1 MRISGKQT
9 QHFCGMSGVA
19 RLFPAP
25 RRLTRLSYPRP
36 TPADHGEPAP
46 RQPAPFRAPA
56 EQHTAARF
64 PEHAVALQYQARPA
78 RMKNQVE
85 SIIPGDA
92 GNRKQDTELSYRP
105 LLHSKLLAYFTH
117 QQKEPGPQHAI
128 DYTTPEHFR
137 SERDVDH

>member
-64 PEHAVALQYQARPA
+64 PEHAVALQYRARPA
-78 RMKNQVE
+78 RMKIQVE
-85 SIIPGDA
+85 SIIPRRRGEPEARYRVVISTFIAQQTA
-92 GNRKQDTELSYRP
+92 GVLYASAKR
-105 LLHSKLLAYFTH
+105 A
-117 QQKEPGPQHAI
+117 GPQHAI

>member
-46 RQPAPFRAPA
+46 RQPAPFRVPA

-78 RMKNQVE
+78 RMKIQVE